1 MRSIIVATGKR
12 IERMKSINSQ
22 QSTISNPRSLPRWLK
37 RNVPKGNA
45 NHFTS
50 KLIGELGLHTVCDH
64 AKCPNRMECYSQKTA
79 TFMIL
84 GDICTRACRFCS
96 VAKGRPRPP
105 DPDEPRRVAEAV
117 ARLQLEHAVITCV
130 ARDDL
135 PDGGAEHF
143 VATIAA
149 IRSLAHNSPTLVPTL
164 RVGTPCQQRSAL
176 PDSAEATAAE
186 GFPRGAWEPGAS
198 SSSPLPPFPFSLP
211 HVPTIEVLPSDF
223 AGNAAAVDRLID
235 AAPDVYNYNTETV
248 PRLFRLV
255 RGNKKVSGTF
265 CRNGPMGA
273 PHKRFLTPFF
283 PDYAWTLEM
292 FRRIRRRN
300 PAVALKTGLMLGLGE
315 TTEELL
321 DTLADL
327 FAAGCRLLTLGQYL
341 QPSPR
346 QMPVVRF
353 VPPQE
358 FEHLGRLARQIGFE
372 RVAAGPF
379 VRSSY
384 HAREMAR

>member
-1 MRSIIVATGKR
+1 MP
-12 IERMKSINSQ
+12 INNQ
-22 QSTISNPRSLPRWLK
+22 QSTISNPCSLPRWLK

-50 KLIGELGLHTVCDH
+50 KLIGDLGLHTVCDH

-84 GDICTRACRFCS
+84 GDTCTRACRFCS
-96 VAKGRPRPP
+96 VPKGRPLPP

-143 VATIAA
+143 VDTIAA
-149 IRSLAHNSPTLVPTL
+149 IRELVPSL
-164 RVGTPCQQRSAL
+164 CDQRRGTEEVSPGSLTSRED
-176 PDSAEATAAE
+176 DSAK
-186 GFPRGAWEPGAS
+186 PPP
-198 SSSPLPPFPFSLP
+198 SPSC
-211 HVPTIEVLPSDF
+211 PTIEVLPSDF
-223 AGNAAAVDRLID
+223 AGNAAAVDRLVD
-235 AAPDVYNYNTETV
+235 AAPDVYNHNTETV
-248 PRLFRLV
+248 PRLFHVV
-255 RGNKKVSGTF
+255 RDRRT
-265 CRNGPMGA
+265 
-273 PHKRFLTPFF
+273 
-283 PDYAWTLEM
+283 DYAWTLEM

-300 PAVALKTGLMLGLGE
+300 PAIALKTGLMLGLGE

-321 DTLADL
+321 DTLTEL
-327 FAAGCRLLTLGQYL
+327 FDAGCRLLTLGQYL
-341 QPSPR
+341 RPSPR

-353 VPPQE
+353 VPPDE
-358 FEHLGRLARQIGFE
+358 FEHLGRLAQQIGFA

-384 HAREMAR
+384 HAREMARWE